1 MGTPISIFY
10 SYAQSD
16 QDEGLRKQL
25 DDHLKVFETP
35 GRIKGWHKR
44 EIRAGQ
50 EWATEI
56 NRHLNAAQI
65 ILLLISTDFLA
76 SVDCFTEMKQAL
88 ARYERRE
95 AIVVPILLRPGYY
108 KGSQF
113 GALEMLPSNK
123 TAITRWANRDQAFEN
138 VVEGLGRIIEK
149 LESVSGSVLAYFALS
164 SSDAQDPQPETPAH
178 DPELSSGTRE
188 ERPASG
194 QVPACDVLLVT
205 ATPLEVLAVR
215 DLCQEQLQRP
225 LSRHFLGDKTYF
237 NLGSIGGARTFLVQ
251 SEMGAGGPA
260 GALLTVQEGIQVLSP
275 SAVIMVGVAFGTNS
289 KKQHL
294 GDILVSRQ
302 LLGYEPQRVERDA
315 NGQIR
320 NIPRGD
326 RPQASVR
333 LLDRLRTG
341 VVDWQGA
348 PVHFGLMLS
357 GEKLVDHPDFREY
370 LRQMEPEA
378 IGGEM
383 EGAGL
388 YAAAQRNKVD
398 WIVVKGIC
406 DWADGKKSQNK
417 DQRQQDAARNA
428 VGFIFHVLQQGG
440 LAVQR

>member
-16 QDEGLRKQL
+16 QDEALRNQL
-25 DDHLKVFETP
+25 EYHLKVFETSD
-35 GRIKGWHKR
+35 RIKGWHKR

-88 ARYERRE
+88 VRYERRE

-149 LESVSGSVLAYFALS
+149 LESVSGSVPAYFALS
-164 SSDAQDPQPETPAH
+164 SSDAPGPQPEMPAYV
-178 DPELSSGTRE
+178 PEPGSATKE

-194 QVPACDVLLVT
+194 QALTCDVLLVT
-205 ATPLEVLAVR
+205 ATPVEAKAVQ
-215 DLCQEQLQRP
+215 DICQEQLQR
-225 LSRHFLGDKTYF
+225 SFTRHFLGPKTYF
-237 NLGSIGGARTFLVQ
+237 GLGSIGGARTFLVQ
-251 SEMGAGGPA
+251 SEMGASGPS
-260 GALLTVQEGIQVLSP
+260 GSLLTVQEGIQALSP
-275 SAVIMVGVAFGTNS
+275 SAVIMVGVAFGMKP
-289 KKQHL
+289 KKQQI

-302 LLGYEPQRVERDA
+302 LLGYELQRVERDA
-315 NGQIR
+315 NGLIR

-326 RPQASVR
+326 RPQASGR

-341 VVDWQGA
+341 AFDNWQGA
-348 PVHFGLMLS
+348 PVHFGLILS
-357 GEKLVDHPDFREY
+357 GEKLVDHPDFLEY
-370 LRQMEPEA
+370 LREIEPEA

-388 YAAAQRNKVD
+388 YAAAYHNGVD
-398 WIVVKGIC
+398 WIMVKAIC
-406 DWADGKKSQNK
+406 DWADGKKSRNK
-417 DQRQQDAARNA
+417 DQNQQTAARNA
-428 VGFIFHVLQQGG
+428 VGFVFHVLQQGG
-440 LAVQR
+440 LAAQ

>member
-1 MGTPISIFY
+1 
-10 SYAQSD
+10 AQSD

-25 DDHLKVFETP
+25 DDNLKLFETS

-44 EIRAGQ
+44 EVRAGQ

-56 NRHLNAAQI
+56 NRYLNTAQI
-65 ILLLISTDFLA
+65 ILLLVSSDFLA
-76 SVDCFTEMKQAL
+76 SPSCYDEMMQAM

-95 AIVVPILLRPGYY
+95 AIVVPVLLRPGYY
-108 KGSQF
+108 KGAPF
-113 GALEMLPSNK
+113 GSLEMLPSNK
-123 TAITRWANRDQAFEN
+123 KPITSWSNRDQAFEN
-138 VVEGLGRIIEK
+138 IVEGLDSIIEG
-149 LESVSGSVLAYFALS
+149 LESVSGSVPAYFARF
-164 SSDAQDPQPETPAH
+164 SSDAQPETHAH
-178 DPELSSGTRE
+178 APIANVITADAKL
-188 ERPASG
+188 ASG
-194 QVPACDVLLVT
+194 QALTCDVLLVT
-205 ATPLEVLAVR
+205 AISVEVLAVR
-215 DLCQEQLQRP
+215 DICQEQLQR
-225 LSRHFLGDKTYF
+225 SFGRYFHGQKTYF
-237 NLGSIGGARTFLVQ
+237 DLGSIGGARTFLVQ
-251 SEMGAGGPA
+251 SEMGAGGPS
-260 GALLTVQEGIQVLSP
+260 GSLLTVQEGIQVLSP
-275 SAVIMVGVAFGTNS
+275 SAVIMVGVAFGTNP

-302 LLGYEPQRVERDA
+302 LLGYELQRVERDA

-326 RPQASVR
+326 RPQASGR

-341 VVDWQGA
+341 AIDWQGA

-357 GEKLVDHPDFREY
+357 GDKLVDHPDFREY

-406 DWADGKKSQNK
+406 DWADGKKSLNK
-417 DQRQQDAARNA
+417 DQRQQTAARNA

>member
-1 MGTPISIFY
+1 MGNPITLFY
-10 SYAQSD
+10 SYAQSE
-16 QDEGLRKQL
+16 QDEALRTQL
-25 DDHLKVFETP
+25 ESHLKVFETP
-35 GRIKGWHKR
+35 DRIKGWHKR

-50 EWATEI
+50 DWAAEI
-56 NRHLNAAQI
+56 NSNLKAAQI
-65 ILLLISTDFLA
+65 ILLLISADFLA
-76 SVDCFTEMKQAL
+76 SPDCFHEMKLAL
-88 ARYERRE
+88 ARHERQE
-95 AIVVPILLRPGYY
+95 AIVVPVLLRPGYY
-108 KGSQF
+108 KDSPF
-113 GALEMLPSNK
+113 KALGMLPSNK
-123 TAITRWANRDQAFEN
+123 TPITRWANRDLAFEN
-138 VVEGLGRIIEK
+138 IVEGLGRIIEK
-149 LESVSGSVLAYFALS
+149 LESVSGSVPAYFALS
-164 SSDAQDPQPETPAH
+164 SSDAPAPQPETPVH
-178 DPELSSGTRE
+178 NPELGSATADE
-188 ERPASG
+188 KPASV
-194 QVPACDVLLVT
+194 QTPRCDVLLVT
-205 ATPLEVLAVR
+205 ATPVEVLAVR
-215 DLCQEQLQRP
+215 DLCQEQLQRSFS
-225 LSRHFLGDKTYF
+225 LYFRGQKTYF
-237 NLGSIGGARTFLVQ
+237 DLGSIGGARTFLVQ

-275 SAVIMVGVAFGTNS
+275 SAVIMVGVAFGTDP

-315 NGQIR
+315 SGQIR
-320 NIPRGD
+320 YIPRGD

-333 LLDRLRTG
+333 LLDRLRAG
-341 VVDWQGA
+341 VLDWQGA

-398 WIVVKGIC
+398 WIVVKAIC

-417 DQRQQDAARNA
+417 DQRQQTAARNA

-440 LAVQR
+440 LAPQR